1 MLFWLHLLADI
12 VLVPC
17 VENSTPLLF
26 ITRFALS
33 DLPTIPVIEGQ
44 AHREA
49 IGSKILP
56 TYPMEGCPLRRE
68 YRIVEGRRKR
78 QIL

>member
-33 DLPTIPVIEGQ
+33 DLPKGQ

-56 TYPMEGCPLRRE
+56 TYPLEGCPLRWE

>member
-1 MLFWLHLLADI
+1 MYFRLHLLADI

-17 VENSTPLLF
+17 VENLTPLLVA
-26 ITRFALS
+26 TRFALS
-33 DLPTIPVIEGQ
+33 DLPAMPVIEGP

-49 IGSKILP
+49 GGAKILP
-56 TYPMEGCPLRRE
+56 TYPLQGCPLRWE
-68 YRIVEGRRKR
+68 CLIVKGGRKR

>member
-33 DLPTIPVIEGQ
+33 DLPTIPVIEAQ

-68 YRIVEGRRKR
+68 YRIVDGRRKR